1 MHLWALILGIL
12 LVPCARG
19 LAADTITVGNDA
31 ILKNGSETVI
41 RDIQVVIDGPP
52 DQRERHAAIAK
63 RLIRLH
69 PMDRFDEVAVQ
80 ASINALK
87 FSRRFS
93 AIHVDSSSEAGG
105 ETLTFTLTPY
115 RTIGDIRI
123 RGKYPLFERDILNQM
138 TLYPGDPYTPEN
150 LSAQAGAII
159 KRYQREGY
167 VEPKVSITAQRGSD
181 NDSAV
186 ILVDID
192 KGPHYALGRLIF
204 EGNRGV
210 SSNALAWRMTV
221 WRGALLP
228 GIGRFS
234 EYRLKKDMDSLLK
247 NYRRKGFADAQLSYR
262 IDDPGNS
269 HIVDV
274 TVKIQEGPRYTVAFK
289 GNRRFWNLT
298 LKKDVVIFSNGN
310 RSNIGVRKSI
320 QNMKRRYHE
329 DGYLDARIKTETNL
343 VPGKPVETRQLRFV
357 IQEGPQTIVDKV
369 TIAGNQNLSE
379 TEIRKQILTRPP
391 TLFHDGAFVPETL
404 ETDIYAVTTL
414 YMKQGFQERTVDS
427 EVTFNQGKTGTDISL
442 NVKEGPRTT
451 VRSVVI
457 NGLTVV
463 PEAKARKVLIHKIG
477 APFRTAALEAEKEA
491 IASLVSEKGFPHATV
506 HPSVAYSD
514 DRTRADIVY
523 EVDAGPLVTLGD
535 IFVSGNLRTDE
546 KVIRRELE
554 VRPQSPLSLQSLY
567 DGQRRLRD
575 LEIFHGVNYR
585 IFGLKEKQ
593 ETVNLF
599 AEVEEDK
606 PYYAQTGVGYESD
619 SGFFG
624 RAKIG
629 DHNLFGLNKDL
640 WASGE
645 ISQTG
650 YRVETRLT
658 EPRFLGTR
666 TTASI
671 GAFNEELTEFNQPF
685 GTRTTGA
692 SLGFGRDWG
701 RHVTTALSFRLE
713 KRDQFSVEDTALGDT
728 EEETRTIFVTTPYVR
743 YDSRDSFVRPTR
755 GLLSSIGVD
764 ISKGVQNQLD
774 DFFRYQF
781 DTRYYWT
788 PLEKVTFAGL
798 ARIGQVIPYTDSELV
813 PDDQLF
819 FLGGIQSVRGF
830 DENLLRFDSQGN
842 PVGGKT
848 AVVGSL
854 EARIDLG
861 MNFELTPFFDIGSVQ
876 QTLVED
882 GSDRFRA
889 SVGLGLRYIT
899 PIGPMGLLYGHK
911 LDREEGESAGRF
923 HLSIGYSF

>member
-31 ILKNGSETVI
+31 TLKNEPETVI

-52 DQRERHAAIAK
+52 DQRERHAAMAK
-63 RLIRLH
+63 RLIRLY
-69 PMDRFDEVAVQ
+69 PMDRFDEAAVQ

-150 LSAQAGAII
+150 LSAQTEAII

-167 VEPKVSITAQRGSD
+167 VEPKVSITDQRDSD

-192 KGPHYALGRLIF
+192 KGPHYVLGTLIF

-210 SSNALAWRMTV
+210 SSNSLAWRMTV
-221 WRGALLP
+221 WRGALFP

-247 NYRRKGFADAQLSYR
+247 YYRRKGFADAQLSYH

-274 TVKIQEGPRYTVAFK
+274 TVKIQEGPRYTVAFE
-289 GNRRFWNLT
+289 GNRRFWDRT
-298 LKKDVVIFSNGN
+298 LKKDVVIFSDGN
-310 RSNIGVRKSI
+310 RSNVGVRKSV

-329 DGYLDARIKTETNL
+329 DGYLDTRIKTETNL

-391 TLFHDGAFVPETL
+391 TLFHDGAFDPETL
-404 ETDIYAVTTL
+404 ETDTYAVATL

-427 EVTFNQGKTGTDISL
+427 EVTFNQGKTGADISL

-457 NGLTVV
+457 DGLTVV
-463 PEAKARKVLIHKIG
+463 PEARARKVLIHKIG
-477 APFRTAALEAEKEA
+477 DPFRSAAMEAEKEA
-491 IASLVSEKGFPHATV
+491 IASLVSEKGYPHA
-506 HPSVAYSD
+506 SVRANVTFSE

-523 EVDAGPLVTLGD
+523 EVDAGPLVTLAD
-535 IFVSGNLRTDE
+535 IFVSGNLRTAD

-554 VRPQSPLSLQSLY
+554 VQPQTPLSLRSLY

-585 IFGLKEKQ
+585 IFGLKEKK
-593 ETVNLF
+593 ETVDLF
-599 AEVEEDK
+599 VDVEENK
-606 PYYAQTGVGYESD
+606 PYYTQTSAGYESD

-624 RAKIG
+624 RAKVG
-629 DHNLFGLNKDL
+629 DRNLFGLNKDL

-650 YRVETRLT
+650 HRFETRLS
-658 EPRFLGTR
+658 EPRFLNTR

-685 GTRTTGA
+685 GTRTTGG
-692 SLGFGRDWG
+692 SVGFSRNWKK
-701 RHVTTALSFRLE
+701 HVTTALSFTLE
-713 KRDQFSVEDTALGDT
+713 KRDQFRVDDDLATEV
-728 EEETRTIFVTTPYVR
+728 EEETRTIFVTTPYIR
-743 YDSRDSFVRPTR
+743 YDSRNSFVRPTK
-755 GLLSSIGVD
+755 GLLASLGVD
-764 ISKGVQNQLD
+764 FSKGFQNQLD
-774 DFFRYQF
+774 DFVRYRF
-781 DTRYYWT
+781 DTRYFRT
-788 PLEKVTFAGL
+788 PFEGITFAGL
-798 ARIGQVIPYTDSELV
+798 ARFGQVLSYSDSKLV
-813 PDDQLF
+813 SDDQLF
-819 FLGGIQSVRGF
+819 FLGGIQNVRGF
-830 DENLLRFDSQGN
+830 RENLLRFDQYGN

-848 AVVGSL
+848 AIVGSL

-861 MNFELTPFFDIGSVQ
+861 MNIELTTFFDVGSVKDAE
-876 QTLVED
+876 VDE

-923 HLSIGYSF
+923 YLSIGYSF

>member
-31 ILKNGSETVI
+31 TLKNEPETVI

-52 DQRERHAAIAK
+52 DQRERYAAMAK
-63 RLIRLH
+63 RLIRLY
-69 PMDRFDEVAVQ
+69 PMDRFDEAAVQ

-138 TLYPGDPYTPEN
+138 TLYPGDPFTPEN
-150 LSAQAGAII
+150 LSAQTEAII

-167 VEPKVSITAQRGSD
+167 VEPKVSITDQRDSD

-192 KGPHYALGRLIF
+192 KGPHYVLGTLIF

-210 SSNALAWRMTV
+210 SSNSLAWRMTV

-247 NYRRKGFADAQLSYR
+247 YYRRKGFADAQLSYH

-269 HIVDV
+269 HLVDV
-274 TVKIQEGPRYTVAFK
+274 TVKIQEGPRYTVAFE
-289 GNRRFWNLT
+289 GNRRFWDRT
-298 LKKDVVIFSNGN
+298 LKKDVVIFSDGN
-310 RSNIGVRKSI
+310 RSNVGVRKSV
-320 QNMKRRYHE
+320 QNMRRRYHE

-379 TEIRKQILTRPP
+379 TEIRKQMLTRPP
-391 TLFHDGAFVPETL
+391 TLFHDGAFDPETL
-404 ETDIYAVTTL
+404 ETDTYAVTTL

-427 EVTFNQGKTGTDISL
+427 EVTFNQGMTGADISL
-442 NVKEGPRTT
+442 NVTEGPRTT

-457 NGLTVV
+457 NGLPVV

-477 APFRTAALEAEKEA
+477 DPFRSAAMEAEKEA
-491 IASLVSEKGFPHATV
+491 IASLVSEKGYPHASV
-506 HPSVAYSD
+506 HANVTFSA

-523 EVDAGPLVTLGD
+523 EVDPGPLVTLGD
-535 IFVSGNLRTDE
+535 IFVSGNLRTAE

-554 VRPQSPLSLQSLY
+554 VRPQTPLSLRSLY

-575 LEIFHGVNYR
+575 LEIFHGVSYR
-585 IFGLKEKQ
+585 TFGLKEKA
-593 ETVNLF
+593 ETVDLF
-599 AEVEEDK
+599 VDVEENK
-606 PYYAQTGVGYESD
+606 PYYTQTSAGYESD

-624 RAKIG
+624 RAKVG
-629 DHNLFGLNKDL
+629 DRNLFGLNKDL

-650 YRVETRLT
+650 YRFETRLA
-658 EPRFLGTR
+658 EPRFLNTR

-685 GTRTTGA
+685 GTRTTGG
-692 SLGFGRDWG
+692 SIGFSRNWKK
-701 RHVTTALSFRLE
+701 HVTTALSFSLE
-713 KRDQFSVEDTALGDT
+713 KRDQFRVDDDLATEV
-728 EEETRTIFVTTPYVR
+728 EEETRTIFVTTPYIR
-743 YDSRDSFVRPTR
+743 YDSRNSFVRPTK
-755 GLLSSIGVD
+755 GLLASLGVD
-764 ISKGVQNQLD
+764 FSKGFQNQLD
-774 DFFRYQF
+774 DFVRYRF
-781 DTRYYWT
+781 DTRYFRT
-788 PLEKVTFAGL
+788 PFEGITFAGL
-798 ARIGQVIPYTDSELV
+798 ARFGQILSYSDSKLV
-813 PDDQLF
+813 SDDQLF
-819 FLGGIQSVRGF
+819 FLGGIQNVRGF
-830 DENLLRFDSQGN
+830 RENLLRFDSQGN

-848 AVVGSL
+848 AAVGSL
-854 EARIDLG
+854 EVRIDLG
-861 MNFELTPFFDIGSVQ
+861 WNLELTTFFDVGSVKDAE
-876 QTLVED
+876 VDE
-882 GSDRFRA
+882 GSDRFRS

-923 HLSIGYSF
+923 YLSIGYSF

>member
-31 ILKNGSETVI
+31 TLKNEPETVI

-52 DQRERHAAIAK
+52 DQRERHAAMAK
-63 RLIRLH
+63 RLIRLY
-69 PMDRFDEVAVQ
+69 PMDRFDEAAVQ

-150 LSAQAGAII
+150 LSAQTEAII

-167 VEPKVSITAQRGSD
+167 VEPKVSITDQRDSD

-192 KGPHYALGRLIF
+192 KGPHYVLGTLIF

-210 SSNALAWRMTV
+210 SSNSLAWRMTV
-221 WRGALLP
+221 WRGALFP

-247 NYRRKGFADAQLSYR
+247 YYRRKGFADAQLSYH

-274 TVKIQEGPRYTVAFK
+274 TVKIQEGPRYTVAFE
-289 GNRRFWNLT
+289 GNRRFWDRT
-298 LKKDVVIFSNGN
+298 LKKDVVIFSDGN
-310 RSNIGVRKSI
+310 RSNVGVRKSV

-329 DGYLDARIKTETNL
+329 DGYLDTRIKTETNL

-391 TLFHDGAFVPETL
+391 TLFHDGAFDPETL
-404 ETDIYAVTTL
+404 ETDTYAVATL

-427 EVTFNQGKTGTDISL
+427 EVTFNQGKTGADISL

-457 NGLTVV
+457 DGLTVV
-463 PEAKARKVLIHKIG
+463 PEARARKVLIHKIG
-477 APFRTAALEAEKEA
+477 DPFRSAAMEAEKEA
-491 IASLVSEKGFPHATV
+491 IASLVSEKGYPHA
-506 HPSVAYSD
+506 SVRANVTFSE

-523 EVDAGPLVTLGD
+523 EVDAGPLVTLAD
-535 IFVSGNLRTDE
+535 IFVSGNLRTAD

-554 VRPQSPLSLQSLY
+554 VQPQTPLSLRSLY

-585 IFGLKEKQ
+585 IFGLKEKK
-593 ETVNLF
+593 ETVDLF
-599 AEVEEDK
+599 VDVEENK
-606 PYYAQTGVGYESD
+606 PYYTQTSAGYESD

-624 RAKIG
+624 RAKVG
-629 DHNLFGLNKDL
+629 DRNLFGLNKDL

-650 YRVETRLT
+650 HRFETRLS
-658 EPRFLGTR
+658 EPRFLNTR

-685 GTRTTGA
+685 GTRTTGG
-692 SLGFGRDWG
+692 SVGFSRNWKK
-701 RHVTTALSFRLE
+701 HVTTALSFTLE
-713 KRDQFSVEDTALGDT
+713 KRDQFRVDDDLATEV
-728 EEETRTIFVTTPYVR
+728 EEETRTIFVTTPYIR
-743 YDSRDSFVRPTR
+743 YDSRNSFVRPTK
-755 GLLSSIGVD
+755 GLLASLGVD
-764 ISKGVQNQLD
+764 FSKGFQNQLD
-774 DFFRYQF
+774 DFVRYRF
-781 DTRYYWT
+781 DTRYFRT
-788 PLEKVTFAGL
+788 PFEGITFAGL
-798 ARIGQVIPYTDSELV
+798 ARFGQVLSYSDSKLV
-813 PDDQLF
+813 SDDQLF
-819 FLGGIQSVRGF
+819 FLGGIQNVRGF
-830 DENLLRFDSQGN
+830 RENLLRFDSQGN

-848 AVVGSL
+848 AAVGSL
-854 EARIDLG
+854 EVRIDLG
-861 MNFELTPFFDIGSVQ
+861 WNLELTTFFDVGSVKDAE
-876 QTLVED
+876 VDE

-923 HLSIGYSF
+923 YLSIGYSF

>member
-31 ILKNGSETVI
+31 TLKNEPETVI

-52 DQRERHAAIAK
+52 DQRERHAAMAK
-63 RLIRLH
+63 RLIRLY
-69 PMDRFDEVAVQ
+69 PMDRFDEAAVQ

-150 LSAQAGAII
+150 LSAQTEAII

-167 VEPKVSITAQRGSD
+167 VEPKASITDQRDSD

-192 KGPHYALGRLIF
+192 KGPHYVLGTLIF

-210 SSNALAWRMTV
+210 SSNSLAWRMTV
-221 WRGALLP
+221 WRGALFP

-247 NYRRKGFADAQLSYR
+247 YYRRKGFADAQLSYH

-269 HIVDV
+269 HLVDV
-274 TVKIQEGPRYTVAFK
+274 TVKIQEGPRYTVAFE
-289 GNRRFWNLT
+289 GNRRFWDRT
-298 LKKDVVIFSNGN
+298 LKKDVVIFSDGN
-310 RSNIGVRKSI
+310 RSNVGVRKSV

-329 DGYLDARIKTETNL
+329 DGYLDTRIKTETNL

-391 TLFHDGAFVPETL
+391 TLFHDGAFDPETL
-404 ETDIYAVTTL
+404 ETDTYAVATL

-427 EVTFNQGKTGTDISL
+427 EVTFNQGKTGADISL

-457 NGLTVV
+457 DGLTVV
-463 PEAKARKVLIHKIG
+463 PEARARKVLIHKIG
-477 APFRTAALEAEKEA
+477 DPFRSAAMEAEKEA
-491 IASLVSEKGFPHATV
+491 IASLVSEKGYPHA
-506 HPSVAYSD
+506 SVRANVTFSE

-523 EVDAGPLVTLGD
+523 EVDAGPLVTLAD
-535 IFVSGNLRTDE
+535 IFVSGNLRTAD

-554 VRPQSPLSLQSLY
+554 VQPQTPLSLRSLY

-585 IFGLKEKQ
+585 IFGLKEKK
-593 ETVNLF
+593 ETVDLF
-599 AEVEEDK
+599 VDVEENK
-606 PYYAQTGVGYESD
+606 PYYTQTSAGYESD

-624 RAKIG
+624 RAKVG
-629 DHNLFGLNKDL
+629 DRNLFGLNKDL

-650 YRVETRLT
+650 HRFETRLS
-658 EPRFLGTR
+658 EPRFLNTR

-685 GTRTTGA
+685 GTRTTGG
-692 SLGFGRDWG
+692 SVGFSRNWKK
-701 RHVTTALSFRLE
+701 HVTTALSFTLE
-713 KRDQFSVEDTALGDT
+713 KRDQFRVDDDLATEV
-728 EEETRTIFVTTPYVR
+728 EEETRTIFVTTPYIR
-743 YDSRDSFVRPTR
+743 YDSRNSFVRPTK
-755 GLLSSIGVD
+755 GLLASLGVD
-764 ISKGVQNQLD
+764 FSKGFQNQLD
-774 DFFRYQF
+774 DFVRYRF
-781 DTRYYWT
+781 DTRYFRT
-788 PLEKVTFAGL
+788 PFEGITFAGL
-798 ARIGQVIPYTDSELV
+798 ARFGQVLSYSDSKLV
-813 PDDQLF
+813 SDDQLF
-819 FLGGIQSVRGF
+819 FLGGIQNVRGF
-830 DENLLRFDSQGN
+830 RENLLRFDSQGN

-848 AVVGSL
+848 AAVGSL
-854 EARIDLG
+854 EVRIDLG
-861 MNFELTPFFDIGSVQ
+861 WNLELTTFFDVGSVKDAE
-876 QTLVED
+876 VDE

-889 SVGLGLRYIT
+889 SLGLGLRYIT

-923 HLSIGYSF
+923 YLSIGYSF

>member
-1 MHLWALILGIL
+1 MHLWALILGML

-19 LAADTITVGNDA
+19 LAADTITVGKDA
-31 ILKNGSETVI
+31 ILKNGPETVI
-41 RDIQVVIDGPP
+41 RDIQVIIDGPP
-52 DQRERHAAIAK
+52 DQRERYAAMAR

-69 PMDRFDEVAVQ
+69 PMDRFDEAAVQ

-93 AIHVDSSSEAGG
+93 AIHVDSSSDAGG
-105 ETLTFTLTPY
+105 ETLTFTLTPH

-150 LSAQAGAII
+150 LSAQTGAII

-167 VEPKVSITAQRGSD
+167 VEPKVSITTQRNSD

-192 KGPHYALGRLIF
+192 KGPRYVLGTLIF

-210 SSNALAWRMTV
+210 SSNALARRMSV
-221 WRGALLP
+221 WRGSLLP

-247 NYRRKGFADAQLSYR
+247 YYRRKGFADAQLSYR

-269 HIVDV
+269 HLVDV
-274 TVKIQEGPRYTVAFK
+274 TVKIQEGPRYTVAFE
-289 GNRRFWNLT
+289 GNRRFWNRT
-298 LKKDVVIFSNGN
+298 LKKDVVIFSDGN
-310 RSNIGVRKSI
+310 RSNIGARKSV

-329 DGYLDARIKTETNL
+329 DGYLDVRIKTETNL
-343 VPGKPVETRQLRFV
+343 VPDTPVETRQLRFV
-357 IQEGPQTIVDKV
+357 IQEGPQTIVGKV

-391 TLFHDGAFVPETL
+391 TIFHDGAFVPETL
-404 ETDIYAVTTL
+404 ETDTYAVTTL
-414 YMKQGFQERTVDS
+414 YMKQGFLERTVDS
-427 EVTFNQGKTGTDISL
+427 EVTFKEDNTGADISL

-451 VRSVVI
+451 VDSIAI

-463 PEAKARKVLIHKIG
+463 PEADAKKVLVHKIG
-477 APFRTAALEAEKEA
+477 DPFRTAAVEAEKEA
-491 IASLVSEKGFPHATV
+491 IASLVSEKGYPHATV
-506 HPSVAYSD
+506 HASVAYSD

-523 EVDAGPLVTLGD
+523 AVDAGPLVTLGD
-535 IFVSGNLRTDE
+535 IFVSGNLRTAE

-554 VRPQSPLSLQSLY
+554 IRPQTPLSLQSLD

-585 IFGLKEKQ
+585 IFGLKEKK

-599 AEVEEDK
+599 VEVEENK
-606 PYYAQTGVGYESD
+606 PYYAQTGAGYESD

-671 GAFNEELTEFNQPF
+671 GAYNEELTEFNQPF
-685 GTRTTGA
+685 GTRTTGG

-713 KRDQFSVEDTALGDT
+713 TRDQFSVEDTTLGDA

-743 YDSRDSFVRPTR
+743 YDSRDSFVRPTK
-755 GLLSSIGVD
+755 GLLSSLGVD
-764 ISKGVQNQLD
+764 ISKGVQDQLD

-781 DTRYYWT
+781 DTRYYWS
-788 PLEKVTFAGL
+788 PLKRVTFAGL
-798 ARIGQVIPYTDSELV
+798 AKIGQVMPYADSELV

-819 FLGGIQSVRGF
+819 FLGGIQSVRG
-830 DENLLRFDSQGN
+830 
-842 PVGGKT
+842 V
-848 AVVGSL
+848 
-854 EARIDLG
+854 
-861 MNFELTPFFDIGSVQ
+861 
-876 QTLVED
+876 
-882 GSDRFRA
+882 
-889 SVGLGLRYIT
+889 
-899 PIGPMGLLYGHK
+899 
-911 LDREEGESAGRF
+911 
-923 HLSIGYSF
+923 